1 MSRLVDR
8 KVLLTHVTHERVLNA
23 FAPPFIEK
31 IHIVIRIIPA
41 NINSLLFSFPFFSY
55 PRRWIEEEEEEE
67 KKKFSNGICK
77 MKTANTSNL
86 RENNFSFHRVKRG
99 KGKHEGEG
107 NLL

>member
-67 KKKFSNGICK
+67 IFKRNMQDENCK
-77 MKTANTSNL
+77 HLQLT
-86 RENNFSFHRVKRG
+86 
-99 KGKHEGEG
+99 
-107 NLL
+107 